1 MQLTNDIPKDPNR
14 HRERQRELI
23 SELDAVRK
31 ELEKEPAKKG
41 TGLFGFFGKSNK
53 DIAKKKDWETYKV
66 EDDSAGNK
74 DKTNTSSATPQ
85 GPSDD
90 VLFDV
95 DAIRAEIAQQAAEER
110 NSPGKSG
117 LSVPGAPANL
127 RHAKSFDSAAA
138 GPKISTD
145 APSLSRTASSH
156 KHTPISPV
164 KTSFSSS
171 AKDAYYYSD
180 DDEDEFGNKRN
191 TTDDGEI
198 QMTFGRWDEPPP
210 TQSMIAQKGTP
221 GYAGGTTFSTPP
233 AVTSTIP
240 QRTSSYAFYSAPSTN
255 RTAVESVDLHPPQ
268 TDAVAEVTAGI
279 GATSI
284 VPETKNVWASDVY
297 DYDDYDEDEF
307 VEKEVTMSFA

>member
-1 MQLTNDIPKDPNR
+1 M

-23 SELDAVRK
+23 SELDAARK
-31 ELEKEPAKKG
+31 ELEKEPTKKG

-66 EDDSAGNK
+66 EDDCAGNK
-74 DKTNTSSATPQ
+74 DGNNLSSTNVP

-95 DAIRAEIAQQAAEER
+95 EAIRAEIAQQAAEER
-110 NSPGKSG
+110 NSPRKSG
-117 LSVPGAPANL
+117 LSVPSVPANL
-127 RHAKSFDSAAA
+127 RHVKSFDSAAV

-145 APSLSRTASSH
+145 VPSVSRTASSH

-171 AKDAYYYSD
+171 TRDAYYYSD

-191 TTDDGEI
+191 TADDGEI

-210 TQSMIAQKGTP
+210 TQSKVAQTGTSVHT
-221 GYAGGTTFSTPP
+221 GNTAFSSLS

-240 QRTSSYAFYSAPSTN
+240 QRSSSYSIYSASSINNSTFEN
-255 RTAVESVDLHPPQ
+255 GALHSTK
-268 TDAVAEVTAGI
+268 TDSAISEVTAGI
-279 GATSI
+279 GTIS
-284 VPETKNVWASDVY
+284 VGPETNVWANDVY
-297 DYDDYDEDEF
+297 YDDYDEDEF
-307 VEKEVTMSFA
+307 AEKEVTMSFA